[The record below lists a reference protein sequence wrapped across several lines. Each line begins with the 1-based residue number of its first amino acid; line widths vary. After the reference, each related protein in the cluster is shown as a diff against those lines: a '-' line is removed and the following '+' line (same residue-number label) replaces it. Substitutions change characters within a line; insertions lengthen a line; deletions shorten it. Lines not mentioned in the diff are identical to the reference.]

1 MGPPPSLSPSKTSS
15 CISLGYLPQLDGNM
29 SSSSLS
35 SCSNM
40 SSEDSFSPE
49 FDGKM
54 SSSSLSSCSNISSE
68 DSLAPESD
76 GKMPS
81 SSLSSCSSMSSEESL
96 STEPD
101 HSSTSVTII
110 LKSLE
115 KSWFSQSSENETS
128 QQLPNSENKIPV
140 IYGYRPIKPH
150 IARQPSARRTIRRE
164 NKCVEA
170 LSLPI
175 ISSYNMR
182 SIWGKLKCFSDD
194 MHERG
199 KILYIRRKLKKCWN

>member
-49 FDGKM
+49 SDGKM
-54 SSSSLSSCSNISSE
+54 SSSSLSSCSN
-68 DSLAPESD
+68 
-76 GKMPS
+76 
-81 SSLSSCSSMSSEESL
+81 MSSDESL
-96 STEPD
+96 SPEPD

-150 IARQPSARRTIRRE
+150 IARQPSARY
-164 NKCVEA
+164 NK
-170 LSLPI
+170 
-175 ISSYNMR
+175 
-182 SIWGKLKCFSDD
+182 K
-194 MHERG
+194 
-199 KILYIRRKLKKCWN
+199 RK